1 MSTPAL
7 TPRTWSDLDPYLKAA
22 HLPAGK
28 SVPATVNR
36 IEFQTVHPRPGQE
49 EIKPVMYFVG
59 KQKGLILTST
69 NQDFLRATFGDEIT
83 ASYGKP
89 VTLHAVHKII
99 AGRGCDTIIIS
110 VPCQPETPGPAAMPA
125 QVIPIKDIVPAQSPN
140 VEGEEEKLP

>member
-1 MSTPAL
+1 MSTPAPA
-7 TPRTWSDLDPYLKAA
+7 PRTWSDLDPYLKAA

-28 SVPATVNR
+28 SVPATVDR

-83 ASYGKP
+83 ASYGKAI
-89 VTLHAVHKII
+89 TLRAVHKIV
-99 AGRGCDTIIIS
+99 AGRGCDTVII
-110 VPCQPETPGPAAMPA
+110 GMPA
-125 QVIPIKDIVPAQSPN
+125 QEKTSGPDNKPAQ
-140 VEGEEEKLP
+140 EGKLP

>member
-1 MSTPAL
+1 MNAQNPA
-7 TPRTWSDLDPYLKAA
+7 PRTWSDLDPFLKAA

-28 SVPATVNR
+28 IVPATVEK

-49 EIKPVMYFVG
+49 EIKPVMYFQG

-89 VTLHAVHKII
+89 ITLRSVRKTI
-99 AGRGCDTIIIS
+99 AGRGVDTIIIGL
-110 VPCQPETPGPAAMPA
+110 PE
-125 QVIPIKDIVPAQSPN
+125 
-140 VEGEEEKLP
+140 

>member
-1 MSTPAL
+1 MNTQINPA
-7 TPRTWSDLDPYLKAA
+7 PRTWSDLDPYLKAA

-28 SVPATVNR
+28 IVPATVEK

-49 EIKPVMYFVG
+49 EIKPVMYFQG

-89 VTLHAVHKII
+89 ITLQPVRKTI
-99 AGRGCDTIIIS
+99 AGRGVDTIIIGI
-110 VPCQPETPGPAAMPA
+110 PG
-125 QVIPIKDIVPAQSPN
+125 
-140 VEGEEEKLP
+140 